1 MTVDLPVEKP
11 MTLAR
16 ERFERIYKTIRD
28 RICLLEYEPGARLG
42 EEELAREF
50 GVSRTPLRRVLSR
63 LEGEGL
69 LESRHGV
76 GTFVTDVDLD
86 GDDKRGIL
94 LLEQLLAAADPP
106 AVIMLSTLASD
117 IDRIIGLE
125 IGADDYLA
133 KPCNPRELLA
143 RVRSVLRRHA
153 LPPAGGDG
161 TFPGRLLLFGGWQ
174 LDQQAW
180 TLTDPAGEPVDLSSS
195 EIRLLAALANAHGA
209 VLTRDQLIDAIHGD
223 EGMVFDRAI
232 DIHISRLRR
241 KLAERGGADLIRT
254 VRGAGYSLPAATERR

>member
-1 MTVDLPVEKP
+1 

-86 GDDKRGIL
+86 GLTQVYQLRMELAELIGKLDPIPRLPGDLERVRAIITRCDA
-94 LLEQLLAAADPP
+94 LLEAPDAPTFARINMDFFQELAAMVGNEPLRAISERLYYQTSRIWLKSVPHLNFRDEIIVFRREVADILSAMEVGDLE
-106 AVIMLSTLASD
+106 AVGHIRRSHISMS
-117 IDRIIGLE
+117 
-125 IGADDYLA
+125 
-133 KPCNPRELLA
+133 
-143 RVRSVLRRHA
+143 VRRMKSFAEHKK
-153 LPPAGGDG
+153 
-161 TFPGRLLLFGGWQ
+161 
-174 LDQQAW
+174 
-180 TLTDPAGEPVDLSSS
+180 
-195 EIRLLAALANAHGA
+195 ANA
-209 VLTRDQLIDAIHGD
+209 T
-223 EGMVFDRAI
+223 
-232 DIHISRLRR
+232 
-241 KLAERGGADLIRT
+241 
-254 VRGAGYSLPAATERR
+254 